1 MKASASYFNNLGNMT
16 FDDMSFVCKTD
27 IEFLPNSIPAVLK
40 FLVIFYFSKT
50 RMDNSAKYSTTIG
63 RSSSSTNS
71 SSFPRFFKKI
81 VHSDSFDVT
90 KVWLH
95 IAEVGRWE

>member
-1 MKASASYFNNLGNMT
+1 MKASASYFNSLGNMT

-27 IEFLPNSIPAVLK
+27 IEFLSNSIPAVLK

-81 VHSDSFDVT
+81 VHSNSFDVT
-90 KVWLH
+90 KAWLH
-95 IAEVGRWE
+95 IAEG